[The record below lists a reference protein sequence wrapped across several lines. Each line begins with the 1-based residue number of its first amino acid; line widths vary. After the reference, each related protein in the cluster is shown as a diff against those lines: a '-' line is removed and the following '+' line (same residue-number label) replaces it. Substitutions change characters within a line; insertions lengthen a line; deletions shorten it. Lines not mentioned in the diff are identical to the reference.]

1 MEKKVKEVTT
11 GYTFYVFQTKTNG
24 SPSMKVAFHSL
35 LENGWMPVGDDYE

>member
-11 GYTFYVFQTKTNG
+11 SYTFYVFQTKTNG

-35 LENGWMPVGDDYE
+35 LENGFTPVGDDYE